1 MEITKLWGREI
12 AIRSVVRRI
21 SVLGMYSGRGKD
33 GRSYFL
39 LDVKL
44 RVRQI
49 RQVDQSL
56 LGVLGDGGV
65 SNAHTAAFPAH
76 AIP

>member
-1 MEITKLWGREI
+1 MEITKVWGREI
-12 AIRSVVRRI
+12 AIRSVVRKI

-56 LGVLGDGGV
+56 LGVLGDRDV
-65 SNAHTAAFPAH
+65 LNALHSCFPS
-76 AIP
+76 PR